1 MHPGPTP
8 PAAPA
13 GNEQDE
19 QHAGLL
25 CLSEV
30 ADLARRDGGG
40 EASESARREAARH
53 FDRSSGQFSRPR
65 GLAASAPPPNFNLAF
80 CWGQELS
87 GGMRHCAQVVP
98 RKAGPAFRERFCS
111 ECRARGVIVSA
122 SRLRVVCG
130 RAPTNQHTGGIWNEG
145 SDNGWPQHRVVNQV
159 CSSTGPPLVILREE
173 TTATF
178 AGLAAMPPGESGWV
192 RFRVGRTLEPLIGLP
207 ATPEPPRMRWQ
218 PACAAPS
225 AASPGVSCA
234 PAASGVM
241 LGSGSGPFEQSVPFI
256 TATATANA
264 TGAFA
269 PAPMPNPF
277 PHTDTTPLLSPMPA
291 HALPLTVAMAMPL
304 TPSLLYFGIPP
315 ALPSHRTAAAWAP
328 PNPSEATPGRYPE
341 WDRPRTPPRP
351 SAPERRDGVQ

>member
-53 FDRSSGQFSRPR
+53 FDRASGQFSRPR

-111 ECRARGVIVSA
+111 ECRARGVVVAA

-130 RAPTNQHTGGIWNEG
+130 RAPNNQHTRGIWNEG
-145 SDNGWPQHRVVNQV
+145 SANGWPQHRVVNQV
-159 CSSTGPPLVILREE
+159 CSSTGPPLVILRGE

-225 AASPGVSCA
+225 AAS
-234 PAASGVM
+234 
-241 LGSGSGPFEQSVPFI
+241 
-256 TATATANA
+256 TANA
-264 TGAFA
+264 TGALA

-304 TPSLLYFGIPP
+304 TVAMAMPLTPSLLYFGIPP
-315 ALPSHRTAAAWAP
+315 ALLSHRTAAAWAP